1 LSYWGNAIGMR
12 NATHRLLARRDGKG
26 GFTDIELHDMRS
38 DIDSTANVAAEN
50 PALVT
55 ELVAKLPKRRVAPK
69 SP

>member
-1 LSYWGNAIGMR
+1 MR
-12 NATHRLLARRDGKG
+12 T
-26 GFTDIELHDMRS
+26 

-50 PALVT
+50 SALVA